1 MPARTRFWSWL
12 LVLAVCAGTPAI
24 AHAEGG
30 REQKRAEVQQR
41 LKRLRHEL
49 LVKEVGLDEQ
59 KAAAVERA
67 LEKFSAEKKSVRD
80 KIEQHRGTLKKLLDT
95 NSNDQAAYTAAIRGL
110 REAEK
115 QRAALREREL
125 DEVAKLL
132 TPRQQA
138 QLMRG
143 MDRLKRRLIHR
154 LRERRHGDWD

>member
-1 MPARTRFWSWL
+1 MPARARFWSWL
-12 LVLAVCAGTPAI
+12 LVLSVFTATPLI

-30 REQKRAEVQQR
+30 HEQKRAEVQQR

-59 KAAAVERA
+59 KALAVERGLERFA
-67 LEKFSAEKKSVRD
+67 LEKKSVRD
-80 KIEQHRGTLKKLLDT
+80 RIEQHRDTIRKLLES
-95 NSNDQAAYTAAIRGL
+95 NSNDQKAYTAAIRGL

-125 DEVAKLL
+125 DELAKLL
-132 TPRQQA
+132 TPKQQA

-143 MDRLKRRLIHR
+143 TERLKRRLMHR
-154 LRERRHGDWD
+154 LRERRHGDRD